1 MLQKLE
7 YFSIFLILT
16 ANPKLEDASKKERRI
31 RQEYRKFNFFYI
43 LKISNFKDYYY
54 IGLSEMRNL
63 RIGFCYFSTREI
75 VLNCLVFVA
84 QEITFVIFINP
95 DNTVKRYHFAK
106 KGKKKE
112 RKERKKETSQW
123 KQE

>member
-1 MLQKLE
+1 MLRR
-7 YFSIFLILT
+7 
-16 ANPKLEDASKKERRI
+16 KKEGSDKSI
-31 RQEYRKFNFFYI
+31 VFNFYI